1 MTLITSRGTAVR
13 RILPCA
19 LLLVLLSACGGSEQN
34 SPAGNGPSAATAPT
48 AAPSAPAPAVS
59 SGPNDPDH
67 HEFEAVLEAPF
78 TSATAAGGRTFTMRF
93 SYPGATEPHT
103 IAWQLELLDGGSRV
117 VAQWQ
122 GEEPLRGSP
131 VAVDVAWA
139 GRTGSLATLADG
151 SYHLRLTATAADAA
165 AATQATGNASER
177 VQKMLTSAGSH
188 GRTEQGWDILLGPP
202 PKPAMP
208 AFAPLR
214 VAGTDGSRDGRNTAQ
229 AVGAPNALPYTVY
242 YANLHSQTNDSD
254 GGGALGACS
263 SSQPAQTGAFG
274 PAAAF
279 AYAKAA
285 GLDALL
291 TSEHNHYFDGSS
303 GTQASASAATA
314 RSRYQAG
321 LASASNFNAA
331 NTNFLALYG
340 MEWGVINNGGHLNI
354 FNSSELFGWEYNSSN
369 DLFGDRFTAKGDYA
383 ALYAAMRQ
391 RGLVGQFNHPA
402 STGQFAISGTDL
414 AYNADGDEV
423 MVLAEILNTSAF
435 SANTTETES
444 SRSTYEGAYKK
455 LLERGFHVAPASNQ
469 DNHCANW
476 GKAYTNRTG
485 VLIPNGTA
493 LSMANLTEALK
504 ARRVFATMDKTS
516 QLVLTANGRLMGE
529 RIANSGPLAL
539 SVGYASS
546 SAGRSAATVEIFEGV
561 PGRNGTV
568 TRLAN
573 TATANITP
581 SNGEH
586 YYYAKVT
593 QDDGKIL
600 WSAPVWVS
608 QGAAG
613 GRP

>member
-1 MTLITSRGTAVR
+1 MTLIPSRGAAVR
-13 RILPCA
+13 RLLPCT
-19 LLLVLLSACGGSEQN
+19 LLLVLLSACGGGGQ
-34 SPAGNGPSAATAPT
+34 SPAASNGPAAATAP
-48 AAPSAPAPAVS
+48 SAE
-59 SGPNDPDH
+59 DPDH
-67 HEFEAVLEAPF
+67 HEFEATLEAPF
-78 TSATAAGGRTFTMRF
+78 TSAAATGERTFTIRF

-103 IAWQLELLDGGSRV
+103 VAWQLELLDGESRV
-117 VAQWQ
+117 VQQWQ
-122 GEEPLRGSP
+122 GETPYRGSP

-139 GRTGSLATLADG
+139 GRTGNLETLADG
-151 SYHLRLTATAADAA
+151 SYHLRLTSAAADAA
-165 AATQATGNASER
+165 AAKEATGTASER
-177 VQKMLTSAGSH
+177 VQKMLTSASGH
-188 GRTEQGWDILLGPP
+188 GRTEQGWDILLGSP

-214 VAGTDGSRDGRNTAQ
+214 VAGLEGPGNGRDTAQ
-229 AVGAPNALPYTVY
+229 SAGAPNSLPYTVY

-254 GGGALGACS
+254 GGGAVSTCS
-263 SSQPAQTGAFG
+263 SSQPAQSGAFG
-274 PAAAF
+274 PGAAF

-285 GLDALL
+285 GLDALM

-303 GTQASASAATA
+303 GTKTSASAATA

-354 FNSSELFGWEYNSSN
+354 FNSSELFGWEYSSSN
-369 DLFGDRFTAKGDYA
+369 DLFADRFTAKGDYA
-383 ALYAAMRQ
+383 ALYATTRQ
-391 RGLVGQFNHPA
+391 RGLVGQFNHPDA
-402 STGQFAISGTDL
+402 SGQFAINGTDL

-493 LSMANLTEALK
+493 LSTASLLEALK

-516 QLVLTANGRLMGE
+516 QLVLAANGRLMGE
-529 RIANSGPLAL
+529 RIANSGALAL

-573 TATANITP
+573 AASANITP
-581 SNGEH
+581 TNGEH
-586 YYYAKVT
+586 FYYAKVT

-600 WSAPVWVS
+600 WSAPVWVA
-608 QGAAG
+608 QGSAG

>member
-1 MTLITSRGTAVR
+1 MTPITPCGKTVCRL
-13 RILPCA
+13 LPCA
-19 LLLVLLSACGGSEQN
+19 LLLVLLSACGGGEQS
-34 SPAGNGPSAATAPT
+34 SPASSGATA
-48 AAPSAPAPAVS
+48 APAVS
-59 SGPNDPDH
+59 TGDKDPDH
-67 HEFEAVLEAPF
+67 HEFEATLAAPF
-78 TSATAAGGRTFTMRF
+78 TSATATGARTFTMRF
-93 SYPGATEPHT
+93 SYPGASEPHT
-103 IAWQLELLDGGSRV
+103 IAWQLELLDGASRV
-117 VAQWQ
+117 VQQWQ
-122 GEEPLRGSP
+122 GEAPYRGSA

-139 GRTGSLATLADG
+139 GRTGSAATLADG
-151 SYHLRLTATAADAA
+151 TYHLRLTATAADAVA
-165 AATQATGNASER
+165 AAQATGNSSER
-177 VQKMLTSAGSH
+177 VQKMLTSASGH
-188 GRTEQGWDILLGPP
+188 GRTEQGWDILLGSP

-214 VAGTDGSRDGRNTAQ
+214 VAGLEGPGNRGDTAQ
-229 AVGAPNALPYTVY
+229 SAGAPNSLPYTVY

-254 GGGALGACS
+254 GGGAVSTCS
-263 SSQPAQTGAFG
+263 SSQPAQSGAFG
-274 PAAAF
+274 PGAAF

-285 GLDALL
+285 GLDALM

-303 GTQASASAATA
+303 GTKTSASAAAA
-314 RSRYQAG
+314 RSRYRAG
-321 LASASNFNAA
+321 LTAASDFNAA
-331 NTNFLALYG
+331 NPNFLALYG

-354 FNSSELFGWEYNSSN
+354 FNSSELFGWEYSSNN

-391 RGLVGQFNHPA
+391 RGLTGQFNHPDA
-402 STGQFAISGTDL
+402 SGQFAINGTDL

-476 GKAYTNRTG
+476 GKSYTNRTG

-493 LSMANLTEALK
+493 LSMASLVEALK

-529 RIANSGPLAL
+529 RFANSGPLAL

-573 TATANITP
+573 AASANITP

-586 YYYAKVT
+586 FYYAKVT
-593 QDDGKIL
+593 QDDGKVL

-608 QGAAG
+608 QGAVG

>member
-1 MTLITSRGTAVR
+1 MTLITSRGTAMR
-13 RILPCA
+13 RLLPCA
-19 LLLVLLSACGGSEQN
+19 LLLVLLSACGGGEQS
-34 SPAGNGPSAATAPT
+34 SPASTGPSAATAPA
-48 AAPSAPAPAVS
+48 AAPGAE
-59 SGPNDPDH
+59 DPDH

-78 TSATAAGGRTFTMRF
+78 ASATATGGRTFTMRF

-103 IAWQLELLDGGSRV
+103 IAWQLELLDAESRV

-122 GEEPLRGSP
+122 GEVPLRGSP

-139 GRTGSLATLADG
+139 GRTGRLAALADG
-151 SYHLRLTATAADAA
+151 SYHLRLSAAAADATAAA
-165 AATQATGNASER
+165 QASGNTSER
-177 VQKMLTSAGSH
+177 VQKMLTSASSH
-188 GRTEQGWDILLGPP
+188 GRTEQGWDILLGSP

-214 VAGTDGSRDGRNTAQ
+214 VAGTEGSGNGRQTAQ
-229 AVGAPNALPYTVY
+229 SVGAPNALPYTVY

-254 GGGALGACS
+254 GGGEVSSCS
-263 SSQPAQTGAFG
+263 SSQPAQTGTFG
-274 PAAAF
+274 PPAAF

-285 GLDALL
+285 GLDALM

-303 GTQASASAATA
+303 GTKASASAAAA

-321 LASASNFNAA
+321 LASASDFNAA
-331 NTNFLALYG
+331 NPNFLALYG

-354 FNSSELFGWEYNSSN
+354 FNSSELFGWEYSSSN
-369 DLFGDRFTAKGDYA
+369 DLFGDRFTAKSDYA
-383 ALYAAMRQ
+383 ALYATMRQ
-391 RGLVGQFNHPA
+391 RGLLGQFNHPDT
-402 STGQFAISGTDL
+402 TGQFAINGDDL
-414 AYNADGDEV
+414 AYSADGDEV

-455 LLERGFHVAPASNQ
+455 LLERGYHVAPSSDQ

-476 GKAYTNRTG
+476 GKSYTNRTG

-493 LSMANLTEALK
+493 LSMASLLEALK

-539 SVGYASS
+539 SAGYASS

-573 TATANITP
+573 AATANITP

-593 QDDGKIL
+593 QDDGKVL

-608 QGAAG
+608 QGAVG

>member
-1 MTLITSRGTAVR
+1 MTSLTSRGKTVR
-13 RILPCA
+13 RLLPGA
-19 LLLVLLSACGGSEQN
+19 LLLVLLSACGGGEQS
-34 SPAGNGPSAATAPT
+34 SPAGGGRATAASPSAE
-48 AAPSAPAPAVS
+48 
-59 SGPNDPDH
+59 DPDH
-67 HEFEAVLEAPF
+67 HEFEATLAAPF
-78 TSATAAGGRTFTMRF
+78 TSATATGARTFTMRF
-93 SYPGATEPHT
+93 AYPGASEPHT
-103 IAWQLELLDGGSRV
+103 IAWQLELLDGESRV
-117 VAQWQ
+117 VQQWQ
-122 GEEPLRGSP
+122 GEAPYRGSV

-139 GRTGSLATLADG
+139 GRTGSAETLADG
-151 SYHLRLTATAADAA
+151 TYHLRLTATAADAVA
-165 AATQATGNASER
+165 AAQATGNTNER
-177 VQKMLTSAGSH
+177 VQKLLTSASGH
-188 GRTEQGWDILLGPP
+188 GRTEQGWDILLGSP

-214 VAGTDGSRDGRNTAQ
+214 VAGLEGPGSGRDTAQ
-229 AVGAPNALPYTVY
+229 SAGAPNSLPYAVY

-254 GGGALGACS
+254 GGGAVSTCS
-263 SSQPAQTGAFG
+263 SSQPAQSGAFG
-274 PAAAF
+274 PGAAF

-285 GLDALL
+285 GLDALM

-303 GTQASASAATA
+303 GTKTSASAAAA

-321 LASASNFNAA
+321 LASASDFNAA
-331 NTNFLALYG
+331 NPNFLALYG

-354 FNSSELFGWEYNSSN
+354 FNSSELFGWEYSSSN

-391 RGLVGQFNHPA
+391 RGLTGQFNHPDA
-402 STGQFAISGTDL
+402 SGQFAINGTDL

-493 LSMANLTEALK
+493 LSTASMQEALK

-568 TRLAN
+568 TRLAS
-573 TATANITP
+573 TASAQITP

-586 YYYAKVT
+586 FYYAKVT

-600 WSAPVWVS
+600 WSAPVWVT
-608 QGAAG
+608 QGTAG